1 MKVEIFSGKFLS
13 GNFRALRF
21 AAKDDC
27 GPEGTGIVVGIMGE
41 VNMKDEVRALVSMV
55 A

>member
-1 MKVEIFSGKFLS
+1 MEIFSGKFLS

-21 AAKDDC
+21 AAKDEC
-27 GPEGTGIVVGIMGE
+27 EPAGTGIWVGIMGE
-41 VNMKDEVRALVSMV
+41 ESMKDDVRALVSIV